1 MALAAEC
8 TALQPA
14 MQLQHHVE
22 RYVYVDI
29 LSPHAL
35 KPLSPRPESG
45 IAFNLECP
53 EHLFLR
59 YAGGRVTTH
68 PAVIVCGPL
77 SHRIADIRSSGRYRA
92 FIVLFK
98 ATGYFRLFG
107 IPPME
112 LADRVSDARDVIGP
126 AITFVHEQLCSAK
139 TPAGMAEVVDC
150 YLLSRLTD
158 GNLHP
163 VHGIAEQLVSSGG
176 HANLRRLAE
185 SSGLSTRQVERKFF
199 EQIGI
204 TAKRYAR
211 LTRFRNAAC
220 LKLHDGELSWTDV
233 SQAAGY
239 YDHTHLVKDFRELV
253 GATPSEYLQS
263 IGIAPETELWCDV
276 ESRAEA

>member
-1 MALAAEC
+1 MALGAEC

-14 MQLQHHVE
+14 MHLQHHVE
-22 RYVYVDI
+22 RYVYVDMR
-29 LSPHAL
+29 SPRAL

-45 IAFNLECP
+45 IGFSLECP

-59 YAGGRVTTH
+59 YAGGRVATH

-77 SHRIADIRSSGRYRA
+77 SRRIADIRSSGRYRA

-126 AITFVHEQLCSAK
+126 AVTVVHEQLCSAK
-139 TPAGMAEVVDC
+139 TFAGMAEVVDR
-150 YLLSRLTD
+150 YLLSRLTH

-163 VHGIAEQLVSSGG
+163 VHGIAERLVSSGG

-211 LTRFRNAAC
+211 LTRFRNAAR
-220 LKLHDGELSWTDV
+220 LKARDQALSWTDV

-253 GATPSEYLQS
+253 GATPSEYLRS
-263 IGIAPETELWCDV
+263 IAVAPETELWCDV
-276 ESRAEA
+276 ERRAES

>member
-1 MALAAEC
+1 MALGAEC

-14 MQLQHHVE
+14 MHLQHHVE
-22 RYVYVDI
+22 RYVYVDMRW
-29 LSPHAL
+29 PHAL

-45 IAFNLECP
+45 IAFNLDCC
-53 EHLFLR
+53 EHLFIS
-59 YAGGRVTTH
+59 YAGGRVTAH

-77 SHRIADIRSSGRYRA
+77 SHRIADIRSTGRYRA

-126 AITFVHEQLCSAK
+126 AITSVHEQLSSAK
-139 TPAGMAEVVDC
+139 TLAAMADVVDR
-150 YLLSRLTD
+150 YLLTRLTV

-163 VHGIAEQLVSSGG
+163 VHRIAERLVSSGG

-211 LTRFRNAAC
+211 LTRFRNAAR
-220 LKLHDGELSWTDV
+220 LKVQDQALSWTDV
-233 SQAAGY
+233 SQATGY

-253 GATPSEYLQS
+253 RATPSEYLRS
-263 IGIAPETELWCDV
+263 LAVAPATELWCNV
-276 ESRAEA
+276 EHRAER